1 VYLLFHDY
9 FLKASIGDAQW
20 KANCLDTTLLTS
32 PIAPPQGEAF
42 AMVLLTNNYFAWL
55 WEAKL
60 HFKDKLKTDYN
71 SPKEIKDMAEISQA
85 FMQCEINLDAV
96 DITDDQEWKLILVT
110 EQAEPIAHEFYQ
122 KATME
127 SHTKVRQ
134 ASRKNPKYKAFKK
147 ALDEKEKEEEREGGE
162 DNQENEPSSAT
173 VAGEARNKRRKTL
186 KALREYTNP
195 KQDEGRFKGWSSRAA
210 DDMTTHVVELSK
222 STPERDVFNKMYRHV
237 YQKRQELAGTAGR
250 KRKEIV
256 EELINPNYAVDQ
268 WGLQDFSAVVQ
279 I

>member
-9 FLKASIGDAQW
+9 FIKASIGDAQW
-20 KANCLDTTLLTS
+20 KASCLDTTLSTS

-60 HFKDKLKTDYN
+60 HFKEKLKTDYN

-85 FMQCEINLDAV
+85 FMQCEINLEAV
-96 DITDDQEWKLILVT
+96 EIEDEQEWKYILVP
-110 EQAEPIAHEFYQ
+110 EQEGAHEFYE
-122 KATME
+122 KATIE
-127 SHTKVRQ
+127 AHTKVRQ

-147 ALDEKEKEEEREGGE
+147 ALDEKEKEEETEGAGE
-162 DNQENEPSSAT
+162 ENQENEASTAA
-173 VAGEARNKRRKTL
+173 AGEARNKRRKTL

-195 KQDEGRFKGWSSRAA
+195 KEDEGRFKGWSSRAA
-210 DDMTTHVVELSK
+210 DDMTSHVVALSQ
-222 STPERDVFNKMYRHV
+222 STRERDVFNKMYRHV
-237 YQKRQELAGTAGR
+237 YRKRQGLAASGR
-250 KRKEIV
+250 KRKEI

-268 WGLQDFSAVVQ
+268 WGLQGYSAVVQ

>member
-1 VYLLFHDY
+1 
-9 FLKASIGDAQW
+9 
-20 KANCLDTTLLTS
+20 
-32 PIAPPQGEAF
+32 
-42 AMVLLTNNYFAWL
+42 MVLLTNNYFAWL

-85 FMQCEINLDAV
+85 FMQCEINLESV
-96 DITDDQEWKLILVT
+96 DIADDQEWKLILVT
-110 EQAEPIAHEFYQ
+110 EQEDPIAHEFYE
-122 KATME
+122 KATTE

-147 ALDEKEKEEEREGGE
+147 ALDEKEKEEETEGGE
-162 DNQENEPSSAT
+162 DNQENEPSSAA
-173 VAGEARNKRRKTL
+173 AGEARNKRRKTL

-195 KQDEGRFKGWSSRAA
+195 KEDEGRFKGWSSRAA
-210 DDMTTHVVELSK
+210 DDMTFHVVALSK

-237 YQKRQELAGTAGR
+237 YKKRQGLTATGR

-268 WGLQDFSAVVQ
+268 WGLQGFSAVVQ